1 MTIEEVLREARGL
14 TRVEMVYV
22 ASILFREAKEG
33 ELEDISDE
41 ELQEL
46 DCLTERAKSDPAF
59 ALDIDDALER
69 IEAIFAR

>member
-1 MTIEEVLREARGL
+1 MTVDEVLREARGL

-33 ELEDISDE
+33 GLEDISDE
-41 ELQEL
+41 ELLEL
-46 DCLTERAKSDPAF
+46 DSLAERAITDPAF
-59 ALDIDDALER
+59 TIDVSVAQER